1 MSWYT
6 TSAAPFFIDQ
16 VQWVAKSGEH
26 LILLVKGK
34 RYEYSVA
41 GGPYAAKIDEWKRRK
56 TPGGKADASK
66 QASQMLRN
74 LEQFRVKPDAVPT
87 SVVSPQPDLPGL

>member
-6 TSAAPFFIDQ
+6 ASAAPFFIDQ
-16 VQWVAKSGEH
+16 VQWIAKSGEH
-26 LILLVKGK
+26 LVLLVKGQ

-41 GGPYAAKIDEWKRRK
+41 GGPYAAKIDEWRKRK

-66 QASQMLRN
+66 QVSQMLRN
-74 LEQFRVKPDAVPT
+74 LEQFRVKQDEVST
-87 SVVSPQPDLPGL
+87 GVVDQQPSLPGL